1 MPEVNRYRVVL
12 YGSSPDKPTLKAKI
26 ELYAQ
31 PPSVARE
38 RAASSSST
46 STVGK
51 IKFHEGLPHLPT
63 DREEKGV
70 VEMNLPSTM
79 LPVVVDILRNEA
91 PVYFA
96 FHEGRAVFGTGVEPI
111 GTRDEN
117 TPQLVR
123 VVAAP
128 QAPLPFDGA
137 EAARPVPPT
146 A

>member
-12 YGSSPDKPTLKAKI
+12 YGASAEKPALKAKI

-31 PPSVARE
+31 PKE
-38 RAASSSST
+38 RGAT
-46 STVGK
+46 SAVTVGK
-51 IKFHEGLPHLPT
+51 IKFHQGLAQLPA
-63 DREEKGV
+63 DREEKGGGA
-70 VEMNLPSTM
+70 EMNLPADL

-123 VVAAP
+123 LV
-128 QAPLPFDGA
+128 DGA

>member
-12 YGSSPDKPTLKAKI
+12 YGSSAEKPTLKAKI

-31 PPSVARE
+31 PKE
-38 RAASSSST
+38 RAASSSSSST

-70 VEMNLPSTM
+70 VEMNLPATM
-79 LPVVVDILRNEA
+79 LPVVIDVLRNEA

-123 VVAAP
+123 LV
-128 QAPLPFDGA
+128 DGG
-137 EAARPVPPT
+137 EARPVPPT

>member
-12 YGSSPDKPTLKAKI
+12 YGSSAEKPTLKAKI

-31 PPSVARE
+31 PPSMPRE
-38 RAASSSST
+38 RATAATSST
-46 STVGK
+46 TVGK
-51 IKFHEGLPHLPT
+51 IKFHEGLPHLPA

-70 VEMNLPSTM
+70 AEMNLPASM

-96 FHEGRAVFGTGVEPI
+96 FHEGRAVFGTGVEPV
-111 GTRDEN
+111 GTRDESV
-117 TPQLVR
+117 PQLVR
-123 VVAAP
+123 
-128 QAPLPFDGA
+128 DGS
-137 EAARPVPPT
+137 EARPVPPSPT

>member
-12 YGSSPDKPTLKAKI
+12 YGASAEKPTLKAKI
-26 ELYAQ
+26 ELYAA
-31 PPSVARE
+31 PKE
-38 RAASSSST
+38 RASTAASSSST
-46 STVGK
+46 TTVGK
-51 IKFHEGLPHLPT
+51 IKFHEGLPHLPA

-70 VEMNLPSTM
+70 AEMNLPSTM

-123 VVAAP
+123 LVES
-128 QAPLPFDGA
+128 A
-137 EAARPVPPT
+137 EARPVPPT

>member
-12 YGSSPDKPTLKAKI
+12 YGSSAEKPTLKAKI
-26 ELYAQ
+26 ELYAA
-31 PPSVARE
+31 PPSRATE
-38 RAASSSST
+38 RAAAATST
-46 STVGK
+46 TTVGK

-70 VEMNLPSTM
+70 AEMNLPATM

-123 VVAAP
+123 LV
-128 QAPLPFDGA
+128 DGA

>member
-12 YGSSPDKPTLKAKI
+12 YGSSAEKPTLKAKI
-26 ELYAQ
+26 ELYAA
-31 PPSVARE
+31 PKE
-38 RAASSSST
+38 RAASSASSSST

-63 DREEKGV
+63 DHEEKGV
-70 VEMNLPSTM
+70 AEMNLPATM

-111 GTRDEN
+111 GTRDESVA
-117 TPQLVR
+117 QLVR
-123 VVAAP
+123 LVDNA
-128 QAPLPFDGA
+128 D
-137 EAARPVPPT
+137 AARPVPPT